1 MASLKKLGDKIRR
14 LRKEKGLT
22 QEELA
27 GLANVDP
34 KTVIEIENARRK
46 NPTIKTLNRIA
57 KVFGCTAAELL
68 S

>member
-1 MASLKKLGDKIRR
+1 MASLKKLGDKIRK
-14 LRKEKGLT
+14 LRIGKNLT

-34 KTVIEIENARRK
+34 KTIIEIELAKRK
-46 NPTIKTLNRIA
+46 NPTIKTLGKIA
-57 KVFGCTAAELL
+57 KIFGCTPSELL

>member
-1 MASLKKLGDKIRR
+1 MANLKKLGNKIRK
-14 LRKEKGLT
+14 LRIKKGLT

-34 KTVIEIENARRK
+34 KTIIEIELGKRK
-46 NPTIKTLNRIA
+46 NPTIKTLTKVA
-57 KVFGCTAAELL
+57 KVFGYTPSELL